1 MFSILV
7 ARYEKFVFSYLL
19 SKYSDVYEIE
29 DVVQETFLKAYRHLA
44 SYDCERKFSN
54 WLITIAKNLLY
65 DNRKKNSRNV
75 ASTDLVTDVLLGDDS
90 NNNSLQ
96 PDEVAIRKERFH
108 RLAVMIKSLDED
120 FRTPFILRVVNEM
133 SYQEIADALSLP
145 LQTVKNRIFK
155 ARTYLREKREP

>member
-1 MFSILV
+1 MSNQEKTDGEIVKLVLAGDIQMFSTLV

-54 WLITIAKNLLY
+54 WLLTIARNLLF
-65 DNRKKNSRNV
+65 DNRKKNSRSI
-75 ASTDLVTDVLLGDDS
+75 ASTDLVTDVLLEDDGNDS
-90 NNNSLQ
+90 QQ

-108 RLAVMIKSLDED
+108 KLAVLIKNLDEE
-120 FRTPFILRVVNEM
+120 FRTPFILRVVHE
-133 SYQEIADALSLP
+133 LS
-145 LQTVKNRIFK
+145 
-155 ARTYLREKREP
+155 